1 MTDFPPNRTAALT
14 RLSAFA
20 PSAGRDYAAGRNY
33 DNHAHVSVL
42 SPYLRHRIITETE
55 VLSEVLRHHT
65 PAAADKFIAEVCWR
79 IYWKGW
85 LERHPEIWARYKAD
99 LAAAHNAVQTQ
110 TGLRADWEAVC
121 LGQTGIDCFDHW
133 ARELTTIGY
142 LHNHARMWFASIW
155 IHTLRL
161 PWVLGADF
169 FLRHL
174 LDGDAA
180 SNTMSWRWVAGIQTM
195 GKTYLARPD
204 NIAKY
209 TEGRFQ
215 PTGLATTPL
224 TIDTPPHPPLGPM
237 PMSDRIDPDGRCV
250 HLITDDDMTAQHS
263 AVASATYANPTGRS
277 QWIVSPR
284 VTAFT
289 RNALAPLGSPLADV
303 AEIADWAKSHDA
315 TQVVMNYTPQGPTN
329 DGLHGLTEALH
340 AQGITLR
347 RHIRQIDQTGWP
359 AATAGFFKFK
369 AIIPDLLRIVADCR
383 SPQFD
388 LA

>member
-1 MTDFPPNRTAALT
+1 MIIFPPNRAAALA

-20 PSAGRDYAAGRNY
+20 LSAGPAYAAGRNY
-33 DNHAHVSVL
+33 DDLTYVSVL
-42 SPYLRHRIITETE
+42 SPYLRHRMVTETE
-55 VLSEVLRHHT
+55 VLTEVLRHHS

-85 LERHPEIWARYKAD
+85 LERRPELWLRYKTD
-99 LAAAHNAVQTQ
+99 LISAHNAVQTQ
-110 TGLRADWEAVC
+110 SGLRAGWEAAC

-133 ARELTTIGY
+133 AQELVSTGY

-180 SNTMSWRWVAGIQTM
+180 SNTLSWRWVAGIQTM
-195 GKTYLARPD
+195 GKTYLARAD

-209 TEGRFQ
+209 TDGRFQ
-215 PTGLATTPL
+215 PTGLSDAPL
-224 TIDTPPHPPLGPM
+224 AIETPPHPALGPV
-237 PMSDRIDPDGRCV
+237 PQSDPIDPDARSV
-250 HLITDDDMTAQHS
+250 HLITDDDMIADHG
-263 AVASATYANPTGRS
+263 AVATATYANPTGRS
-277 QWIVSPR
+277 QWAVSPL
-284 VTAFT
+284 VIDFT
-289 RNALAPLGSPLADV
+289 RNALAPLGAPLADV
-303 AEIADWAKSHDA
+303 AEIAAWAKSHDA
-315 TQVVMNYTPQGPTN
+315 TQVIMNYTPQGPTN
-329 DGLHGLTEALH
+329 DGLRGLADALRPH
-340 AQGITLR
+340 GITVC
-347 RHIRQIDQTGWP
+347 RHIRPIDQTGWT

-369 AIIPDLLRIVADCR
+369 AVIPDLLRIVADCR